1 MAYDEQ
7 YDAIMAQM
15 YDGDYEVV
23 SGGRPRSDIGFYVEE
38 AKRNGGPV
46 LEVGCGT
53 GRILLPTAE
62 AGIEIDG
69 IDYSPEMLRIA
80 REKLAAKNLN
90 CRLERADMRDFDLGR
105 KYRLITIP
113 FRAFCHMETV
123 EDHFAALSCV
133 KKHLAPDGIFIFD
146 FYQMQPAAFARFSEA
161 EVLQIEREENGKKIR
176 RYAKAKPNLAIQTS
190 AIRFRWEVE
199 DENGKIEE
207 FISDFKMRWV
217 HRYEVEHLLVRAGF
231 ELLHTYGEFDRSELS
246 HESPEM
252 IFVSRAAG
260 ERR

>member
-1 MAYDEQ
+1 MAYSDE

-38 AKRNGGPV
+38 AAQNGGPV
-46 LEVGCGT
+46 LEIGCGT

-69 IDYSPEMLRIA
+69 IDHSPEMLRIA
-80 REKLAAKNLN
+80 HEKLAAKNLS
-90 CRLERADMRDFDLGR
+90 CRLERADMRDFDLGK
-105 KYRLITIP
+105 KYSLITIP

-123 EDHFAALSCV
+123 EDHFAALACV

-146 FYQMQPAAFARFSEA
+146 FYQMQPVAFTKFSQD
-161 EVLQIEREENGKKIR
+161 EVLQIEREQDGKIVR
-176 RYAKAKPNLAIQTS
+176 RYAHAKPNLAIQTS

-199 DENGKIEE
+199 DEAGEIEE

-217 HRYEVEHLLVRAGF
+217 HRYEVEHLLARAGF
-231 ELLHTYGEFDRSELS
+231 ELLHTYGDFDRSELS

-252 IFVSRAAG
+252 VFVSRAAV
-260 ERR
+260 